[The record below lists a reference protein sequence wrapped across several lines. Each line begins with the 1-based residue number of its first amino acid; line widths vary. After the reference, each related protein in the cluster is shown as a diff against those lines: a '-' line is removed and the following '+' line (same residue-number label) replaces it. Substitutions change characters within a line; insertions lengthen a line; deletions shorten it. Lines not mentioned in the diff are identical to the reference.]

1 MDPLQVHL
9 ALNHFPIIGT
19 ILCFAVLLYGLIKS
33 EEAVTRVALVIFVTL
48 AVISIPVHNS
58 GEAAEHD
65 VEEIAGVS
73 EHFLEEH
80 EDMGHWAYR
89 LMLATGALAL
99 ATLLGPRI
107 KITNTKLLAMVTLLA
122 AAITAGAMIYVGSL
136 GGKIRRPDL
145 RGETVEHHEHEHG
158 HDHDHDTPGH
168 E

>member
-19 ILCFAVLLYGLIKS
+19 ILCFVVLLYGLIKS
-33 EEAVTRVALVIFVTL
+33 EEAVTRVALVIFVVL

-58 GEAAEHD
+58 GEEAEHD
-65 VEEIAGVS
+65 VEEIVGVS

-80 EDMGHWAYR
+80 EDMGHWAYW
-89 LMLATGALAL
+89 LMLGTGVLAL

-107 KITNTKLLAMVTLLA
+107 KINNTKALAMVTLLA
-122 AAITAGAMIYVGSL
+122 AAVTAGTMIYVGSL

-158 HDHDHDTPGH
+158 HDHDTPGH